1 MPNAIAARPEVS
13 VVVPCYNEVET
24 LRTLYV
30 RLQVTLD
37 GTERTWEIV
46 LVDDGSEDGSYSRMR
61 EIAMSD
67 PRVRPI
73 PLRGN
78 FGQTPALQ
86 AGFDHAKGE
95 TVIAMD
101 GDLQHAPEDIP
112 RFLAKI
118 DEGFDVVSGWRERR
132 PEPWFS
138 RRFPS
143 KCANLAMRY
152 LSGVPLRDFGTTY
165 KAYRRDVL
173 KELHLYGEFH
183 RFIPVLARE
192 KGAAIAEIPIRCGPR
207 VAGNSNYGIGRTI
220 TVFFDLIRLFFLT
233 RYLSRPLQ
241 FFGTLGFTLVGAGIA
256 IETWLVCL
264 KYVAGL
270 GLLEHR
276 APLFLL
282 GVLLLVVGTQFLT
295 LGLLG
300 EMVVRIY
307 HSSRAGAVYSLRRVP
322 AGATKTV
329 GPVESATPS
338 LQMSPP

>member
-1 MPNAIAARPEVS
+1 MPDAIAARPEVS

-37 GTERTWEIV
+37 GTHRTWEIV
-46 LVDDGSEDGSYSRMR
+46 LVDDGSEDGSYSLMR
-61 EIAMSD
+61 EIAMVD

-95 TVIAMD
+95 IVIAMD

-132 PEPWFS
+132 PEPWLS

-165 KAYRRDVL
+165 KAYRLDVL

-192 KGAAIAEIPIRCGPR
+192 RGASIAEIPIRCGPR
-207 VAGNSNYGIGRTI
+207 VAGSSNYGIGRTV

-241 FFGTLGFTLVGAGIA
+241 FFGTLGFALVGVGVA

-276 APLFLL
+276 APLFML
-282 GVLLLVVGTQFLT
+282 GILLLVVGTQFLT

-300 EMVVRIY
+300 ELIVRIY
-307 HSSRAGAVYSLRRVP
+307 HSSRAGAVYSLRRVSR
-322 AGATKTV
+322 GGKKTV
-329 GPVESATPS
+329 GSVESATPS
-338 LQMSPP
+338 LQMSSR